1 MVSTSRARPR
11 FNDDGLT
18 LVEMVVA
25 LGILMVVLIASLS
38 VFITVQHS
46 QQTAEGTDRAIQ
58 LANSRIE
65 RIRQLDW
72 RDIGFYENTYNGAVA
87 GTDYESKYRAPLAE
101 TSVKLGPTEPSA
113 NMTPVDNRL
122 LPYQVTVESRN
133 RFTVYTTITY
143 GRDTSLSLPQSSGT
157 TGPSEYSFKR
167 VRVSVTWKS
176 NGTGAPHTVVSESWF
191 APQGYE
197 EAPPGVVVSTE

>member
-11 FNDDGLT
+11 YNDDGLT

-25 LGILMVVLIASLS
+25 LGILMVVLTASLS

-72 RDIGFYENTYNGAVA
+72 RNIGFYDNTYNTAVA
-87 GTDYESKYRAPLAE
+87 GTDYETGYRAPLAE
-101 TSVKLGPTEPSA
+101 TTVKLGPTEPTA
-113 NMTPVDNRL
+113 NISPVDNRI
-122 LPYQVTVESRN
+122 LPYQVTAESRN

-143 GRDTSLSLPQSSGT
+143 GRDTSLSH
-157 TGPSEYSFKR
+157 K
-167 VRVSVTWKS
+167 
-176 NGTGAPHTVVSESWF
+176 VVSESWF